1 MHAQQVCHKIMNNA
15 CAWMHGSRRS
25 SLNASILAA
34 IRGQRLTVTG
44 LGRAMRSEAKEKHCI
59 KRADRLL
66 SNVHLYQEH
75 RTVYQTIT
83 QLIIGSTNRPV
94 ILVDWSDLNGCRQN
108 YLLRAGVSIEGR
120 SLTLYEEV
128 HTLKAKEKPK
138 VHDRF
143 LRRLKAML
151 PAACRPIIVTD
162 AGFRSP
168 WFKNVETLG
177 WDWVGRVRNRTM
189 MRQEGFHDWAPCKDV
204 YSMATSRA
212 KYLGPVELT
221 RANPISCKMVLYKS
235 KPKGRV
241 RKNGAGERARLNHS
255 SKNAVREKEPWL
267 LATSLPATLKLA
279 KQVVNIY
286 ASRMQIE
293 EAFRDTKS
301 CNYGLGYELSGTK
314 NPKRLQILLLI
325 AALAALVLWILGTIS
340 KMTNQH
346 RQYQA
351 NTVTERNVLSAIFLG
366 LRVASDR
373 RFNMSEDNILHAAQY
388 MWDTIE
394 SHASDW

>member
-1 MHAQQVCHKIMNNA
+1 V
-15 CAWMHGSRRS
+15 
-25 SLNASILAA
+25 
-34 IRGQRLTVTG
+34 
-44 LGRAMRSEAKEKHCI
+44 KEKHCI

-75 RTVYQTIT
+75 RTVYQTVT

-128 HTLKAKEKPK
+128 HTLKAKEKPN

-162 AGFRSP
+162 AGFRTP
-168 WFKNVETLG
+168 WFKNVETLS
-177 WDWVGRVRNRTM
+177 WDWVGRIRNRTM
-189 MRQEGFHDWAPCKDV
+189 MRQEGFSDWTPCKDV

-221 RANPISCKMVLYKS
+221 QANPISCKMVLYKS

-241 RKNGAGERARLNHS
+241 MKNGAGERACLNHS
-255 SKNAVREKEPWL
+255 SKNATRGREPWL
-267 LATSLPATLKLA
+267 LS
-279 KQVVNIY
+279 
-286 ASRMQIE
+286 
-293 EAFRDTKS
+293 
-301 CNYGLGYELSGTK
+301 
-314 NPKRLQILLLI
+314 
-325 AALAALVLWILGTIS
+325 
-340 KMTNQH
+340 
-346 RQYQA
+346 
-351 NTVTERNVLSAIFLG
+351 
-366 LRVASDR
+366 
-373 RFNMSEDNILHAAQY
+373 
-388 MWDTIE
+388 
-394 SHASDW
+394 